1 MSLREVERSGVGQV
15 IDVALFESIF
25 RVLDELAPLYAKHG
39 VVREAEGV
47 GTRNACPHGHF
58 PCADGKWV
66 AIACTSDRI
75 WQRMAANVLALP
87 ELAARY
93 PTTAARLAAREVIDG
108 AVEAFTKSLAMED
121 VVARC
126 TAGDVPCG
134 AINSIADIFT
144 DEQFAARGTLAEL
157 VHETLGRIVVPNVLP
172 RLSATPGAIESL
184 GPALGDWDG
193 ERLASLLADD
203 QEVRYR
209 ESEQD

>member
-1 MSLREVERSGVGQV
+1 RR
-15 IDVALFESIF
+15 D
-25 RVLDELAPLYAKHG
+25 DELAPLYAKHG
-39 VVREAEGV
+39 VVREPEGV

-75 WQRMAANVLALP
+75 WKRMAENVLDLP
-87 ELAARY
+87 DLAERF
-93 PTTAARLAAREVIDG
+93 PTTADRLAARDTIEG
-108 AVEAFTKSLAMED
+108 AVEAFTKSWPLAD

-134 AINSIADIFT
+134 AINSIADIFA

-172 RLSATPGAIESL
+172 RLSATPGSIDSL
-184 GPALGDWDG
+184 GPSLGDWDG
-193 ERLASLLADD
+193 ERLAALLADD

-209 ESEQD
+209 END